1 MDGGM
6 ERGSAAWASDGVWME
21 LGGGLSVQTGG
32 LPWKSQKKES
42 SGTYIPVGK
51 Q

>member
-21 LGGGLSVQTGG
+21 LGGGANRGF
-32 LPWKSQKKES
+32 PWKSQKKES
-42 SGTYIPVGK
+42 AGTYIPVGK